1 MKTAGVGLGFLVS
14 LQISTLGARAD
25 DEWVDAIQAD
35 QEIPESQ
42 LLDLG
47 IHIFDTGIPDDELER
62 YLLEEKGVFE
72 DVRRAE
78 ARYFP
83 MLLKRTLESTGYWGA
98 VRLVPEANSVDV
110 TVAGAIVTS
119 NGKKLELAIEAT
131 DATGK
136 RWLERRYEAEA
147 DVLAYDEEE
156 SGREPFQILYNRIA
170 NDLLKARN
178 ELDEERF
185 QEIRRVSELKFAT
198 DLAPSAFEGYL
209 SEKKGRYAAV
219 KLPAETDPV
228 MERVGQIR
236 ERDHMF
242 IDTLN
247 EYYADLFA
255 KMEKPYG
262 SWRSFSYEEQLALDK
277 LNNQTKWQTIL
288 GAAAIAGSI
297 FASRRGGAWSRVGQV
312 GVYGGMASIMDGL
325 DKREQAKMHREAL
338 NELASS
344 FDSEVSELLI
354 DVEGELLRLK
364 GSVETQYASWRD
376 LLRKIFDAQT
386 ALPIDPNLLPVA
398 GSSRGTKQ

>member
-1 MKTAGVGLGFLVS
+1 MKTAWLMLGSVVGVL
-14 LQISTLGARAD
+14 ISTSIARAN
-25 DEWVDAIQAD
+25 DEWVEAIQAN

-47 IHIFDTGIPDDELER
+47 IRIFDTGIPDDEFER
-62 YLLEEKGVFE
+62 YILEDKGVFE
-72 DVRRAE
+72 DVRKAE

-83 MLLKRTLESTGYWGA
+83 MLLKRTLESTGYWAA
-98 VRLVPEANSVDV
+98 VRLVPEANSVDL
-110 TVAGAIVTS
+110 ALSGAIVTS
-119 NGKKLELAIEAT
+119 NGKKLELEIEAT

-136 RWLERRYEAEA
+136 RWFNRRYEGEA
-147 DVLAYDEEE
+147 DVLAYDEKE
-156 SGREPFQILYNRIA
+156 SGREPFQSLYNRIA
-170 NDLLKARN
+170 NDLLKERN
-178 ELDEERF
+178 EIDEERF
-185 QEIRRVSELKFAT
+185 EEIRRVSELKFAT
-198 DLAPSAFEGYL
+198 DLAPTAFEGYL

-228 MERVGQIR
+228 VERVGQIR

-262 SWRSFSYEEQLALDK
+262 SWRSFSYEEQVALDK
-277 LNNQTKWQTIL
+277 LNNQSKWQTIL

-297 FASRRGGAWSRVGQV
+297 WASRRGGAWSRAGQV
-312 GVYGGMASIMDGL
+312 GVLGGMASIMDGL

-338 NELASS
+338 NELAGS

-354 DVEGELLRLK
+354 DVEGEVLRLK

-376 LLRKIFDAQT
+376 LLRKIFAAET
-386 ALPIDPNLLPVA
+386 ALPIDPNQPSVTP
-398 GSSRGTKQ
+398 RGTKQ

>member
-1 MKTAGVGLGFLVS
+1 MRTAVVALGSVLWSGLFS
-14 LQISTLGARAD
+14 SASRA
-25 DEWVDAIQAD
+25 EEKWVDAIQAN

-42 LLDLG
+42 LLDVG
-47 IHIFDTGIPDDELER
+47 IRIFDTGIPDDEFER
-62 YLLEEKGVFE
+62 YILEEKGVFE

-98 VRLVPEANSVDV
+98 VRLVPDANSVDL
-110 TVAGAIVTS
+110 TLTGAIVNS
-119 NGKKLELAIEAT
+119 NGKKLEVDLEAI
-131 DATGK
+131 DSTGK
-136 RWLERRYEAEA
+136 RWFNRRYEAEA
-147 DVLAYDEEE
+147 DVLAYDEKE

-170 NDLLKARN
+170 NDLLKERN
-178 ELDEERF
+178 ELDEENFAAIHRM
-185 QEIRRVSELKFAT
+185 SELRFAT
-198 DLAPSAFEGYL
+198 DLAPTRFEGYL
-209 SEKKGRYAAV
+209 SEKKGRYTAV
-219 KLPAETDPV
+219 KLPADADPV
-228 MERVGQIR
+228 MVRVGQIR

-247 EYYADLFA
+247 EYYADLFT

-277 LNNQTKWQTIL
+277 LNNQSKWETIL

-312 GVYGGMASIMDGL
+312 GVYGGMAAIMDGL

-338 NELASS
+338 NELAGS

-354 DVEGELLRLK
+354 DVEGEVLRLK
-364 GSVETQYASWRD
+364 GSVETQYASWRE
-376 LLRKIFDAQT
+376 LLRQIFDAQT
-386 ALPIDPNLLPVA
+386 ALPIDPNELPLP
-398 GSSRGTKQ
+398 GSIKGTKQ